1 MIKNVLIF
9 ILLQIY
15 LRGKNMISERG
26 GGNMIFNVI
35 FRPQQDQL
43 QKGPFTH
50 HCPPYFFNDLL
61 TKEADI
67 VGNLHKWAG
76 DHVEGPG
83 DLHHRVVGGQGFK
96 LITLA
101 KMWRGHT
108 SWKKKKQRTKRGKRA
123 KKRRKKEKKKKK
135 KKRHNKQNIF

>member
-1 MIKNVLIF
+1 
-9 ILLQIY
+9 
-15 LRGKNMISERG
+15 MISERG

-67 VGNLHKWAG
+67 VGNLHK
-76 DHVEGPG
+76 
-83 DLHHRVVGGQGFK
+83 
-96 LITLA
+96 
-101 KMWRGHT
+101 
-108 SWKKKKQRTKRGKRA
+108 
-123 KKRRKKEKKKKK
+123 
-135 KKRHNKQNIF
+135 

>member
-50 HCPPYFFNDLL
+50 HCPPYFINDLL

-67 VGNLHKWAG
+67 VGNLHK
-76 DHVEGPG
+76 
-83 DLHHRVVGGQGFK
+83 
-96 LITLA
+96 
-101 KMWRGHT
+101 
-108 SWKKKKQRTKRGKRA
+108 
-123 KKRRKKEKKKKK
+123 
-135 KKRHNKQNIF
+135 